1 MSFTRKA
8 APMLIAVLLT
18 ACGGDDGTMTGPGG
32 DDDRRLLADPSFSN
46 DIQEIIE
53 RRGCAASQCHG
64 NGEGGMTLT
73 GSASANHDAWV
84 GVEATSEPAFLR
96 VEPGDPDNS
105 YVVIKLE
112 GRQSVGSRMPL
123 GAPPLDDI
131 DLGNIR
137 NWITAGALQN

>member
-1 MSFTRKA
+1 MPIIRKV
-8 APMLIAVLLT
+8 APMLIAALLA
-18 ACGGDDGTMTGPGG
+18 ACGGSDDTMTGPDG
-32 DDDRRLLADPSFSN
+32 DDDRQLLADPSFSD

-64 NGEGGMTLT
+64 TGEGGMTL
-73 GSASANHDAWV
+73 SASANANYEAWV
-84 GVEATSEPAFLR
+84 GVDATSEPAFLR
-96 VEPGDPDNS
+96 VDPGDPDNS

-112 GRQSVGSRMPL
+112 GRQNVGDRMPL

-137 NWITAGALQN
+137 NWIAAGALQN